1 MKNNNNLFET
11 DEYTVSVG
19 KSLDFDGPTPGR
31 LLYQIINK
39 NTSVVERED
48 FALPFAIE
56 TAKSLQEQ
64 LVVALEGEGAGSTT
78 AILTH

>member
-39 NTSVVERED
+39 NTAVVERED

-64 LVVALEGEGAGSTT
+64 LVVALEDEGAGGAP